1 MVPRIVL
8 GFCAEIATADYT
20 FAYVLAAGHEG
31 RLLKADFS
39 MFPPQG
45 SIYVP
50 RSLFPHFPVR
60 FRDLGFWDVEEDP
73 NFNERNRGAKY
84 RAFRLR
90 TDAPAELIRVDCPSH
105 RPDEARRHLVERG
118 LEAFYR
124 LDARDLLLEFADG
137 VVVGPVRVEPAEADG
152 RFRCDPEALAQPL
165 GAWPNRHALQ
175 PVLVNMGQTVRW
187 FVWPLPR
194 PDSFIDVASTRQVL
208 DNLQRIGVSQEQYDA
223 VVGKLGHI
231 DHASRVPPLHRK
243 RLQTLLDEALQTGK
257 QLEACV
263 PLLRADPRMQEAVE
277 QYKHQVGEEYRK
289 ELERQKTQLG
299 DEVLEL
305 EAKKKGVEVE
315 IEEARKR
322 LAEEEALKHKT
333 AESVAEAVF
342 ARARQAQK
350 EVTWIAG
357 RGGGA
362 AAVPDQR
369 RRAAPRPHR
378 RPSGGRPSRR
388 TAGRRRR
395 WPTLEAAYGHL
406 KSQLENVGLQPRSAS
421 AVARETLTAL
431 SLGQAVFFQGS
442 LAPVVARAAAA
453 ALSGARWTELDVPGE
468 MKDNTAVK
476 PVVEAAAAEGPAVL
490 LLHGANRSCI
500 DAYGSDLVRIL
511 AERAAGAE
519 SAPGLMVLGVLSE
532 GFSAAPPDPVLTAL
546 GPIVHTDYLAWK
558 RGWKARPV
566 RPGQVA
572 ASLWPHPDGPDESA
586 LGYLLDELQPT
597 PNELWRRNVL
607 AADRRLAGWPAEAG
621 APDALDAVL
630 FAWVLP
636 RCLAAGVD
644 LSEHADAFRQLFPEP
659 EEMDPRLQLLLK
671 THGAAGD

>member
-73 NFNERNRGAKY
+73 NFSERNRGAKY

-90 TDAPAELIRVDCPSH
+90 TDAPAELVRVDCPSH

-208 DNLQRIGVSQEQYDA
+208 DNLQRIGVSQEVYDD

-263 PLLRADPRMQEAVE
+263 PLLRADPRMQEAIE

-289 ELERQKTQLG
+289 ELERQKSQLG

-305 EAKKKGVEVE
+305 EAKKKGVEAE

-342 ARARQAQK
+342 ARAREAQK
-350 EVTWIAG
+350 EVHGLLAEVAVLRPFLTN
-357 RGGGA
+357 GA
-362 AAVPDQR
+362 APAA
-369 RRAAPRPHR
+369 AAPAQRGPAVETR
-378 RPSGGRPSRR
+378 RGE
-388 TAGRRRR
+388 AAALA
-395 WPTLEAAYGHL
+395 TLEAAYGHL

-500 DAYGSDLVRIL
+500 DAYGSDLVRVL

-546 GPIVHTDYLAWK
+546 GPIVHTDYLSWK

-566 RPGQVA
+566 RPGQVTGG
-572 ASLWPHPDGPDESA
+572 LWPHPDGPDESA
-586 LGYLLDELQPT
+586 LGYLLDELQST

-671 THGAAGD
+671 THGAAAD